1 MKKLLSL
8 FLCICMCL
16 TAFSALSFTAAAG
29 PGYKVYVNG
38 EAVSDSINVNGGTAS
53 VSYDS
58 STETLTLTL
67 DNCMIGKTYS
77 DGLNAYSVYV
87 STDAPHFKL
96 ELIGYNECAS
106 SLRIEDM
113 YNYDNGTTLI
123 TSGPAKDGELT
134 VRGRFSIEKG
144 DLSVD
149 ACKLRLTGEQ
159 TNGSYAAYI
168 RGNFTIGKPA
178 LKGGSTYDTPSFEVS
193 TDRNIGLFIFGHL
206 LINNGYNTFSGKNY
220 GLVCSNWGDDSIFS
234 VTGGHTDC
242 SGSRAAVLILALKE
256 GCTNLIDFAAGYGE
270 TSGNVLSKSAPF
282 YDSIG
287 YENAVYFSWLPNGSS
302 EQLTV
307 SSKPEEN
314 ILDGTFTTNAAK
326 SCSFG
331 SMPSVF
337 VTYDA
342 GDYGQINGEQT
353 VYQTYTSGQKIGV
366 LPVPVNTT
374 FKTGTFNNMYFEG
387 WCVGDSYEPIDEN
400 FVVESGVILN
410 AIWREG
416 QGTPF
421 TDVKG
426 SSWFKEAANYCY
438 TQNLISG
445 TGDGTTFSPDMVCS
459 RAMVVSILYRLS
471 GEPYVWEGDNQFSDV
486 KNSAWYAKGVIWAAN
501 NGIVSGI
508 GGGKFAPDASI
519 TREQLASIMERYAS
533 FRGLCDPDA
542 GVMLSGFPDS
552 DKVSS
557 WAGNGMAWAVG
568 MGLISGKPNKTDG
581 RNYLDPKGT
590 ATRAEFASIL
600 LRYLKATEGELTYYV
615 GDQFRV
621 TVPYLWQGNVV
632 CETSDSTAFG
642 MTISFYCKQE
652 HELSGAGRLFGLVF
666 DPDHEYLN
674 LPHWQFFG
682 SMLDSDYQIAYNVVF
697 DLPTDVQF
705 NVEPSSPLAT
715 EYFSMFEFKDA
726 IQIESDW
733 YTLSF
738 GVG

>member
-29 PGYKVYVNG
+29 PGYKIYVNG

-134 VRGRFSIEKG
+134 VCGRFSIEKG

-374 FKTGTFNNMYFEG
+374 FKTGAFNNMYFEG
-387 WCVGDSYEPIDEN
+387 WYVGDTYEGTLIDEN
-400 FVVESGVILN
+400 YVLTSGIQLH
-410 AIWREG
+410 ALWMEG
-416 QGTPF
+416 NGKSF
-421 TDVKG
+421 KDVKD
-426 SSWFKEAANYCY
+426 SSWYKEAANYCSIKG
-438 TQNLISG
+438 LISG
-445 TGDGTTFSPDMVCS
+445 TGDGSTFSPDMVCS

-519 TREQLASIMERYAS
+519 TREQLASIMMRYAS
-533 FRGLCDPDA
+533 FRGLRDPDSHM
-542 GVMLSGFPDS
+542 MLIGFPDS
-552 DKVSS
+552 DKISS
-557 WAGNGMAWAVG
+557 WAGEGMSWAAG
-568 MGLISGKPNKTDG
+568 SGLISGKPNAADG
-581 RNYLDPKGT
+581 RNYLDPQGT

-600 LRYLKATEGELTYYV
+600 LRYLKSTDGALTFYV
-615 GDQFRV
+615 NNLFRV
-621 TVPYLWQGNVV
+621 SVPYLWQGNVV
-632 CETSDSTAFG
+632 CETFSGTTGDG
-642 MTISFYCKQE
+642 ISFYCKQE
-652 HELSGAGRLFGLVF
+652 NELSGAGRICGLVF

-674 LPHWQFFG
+674 LPHFEYFCA
-682 SMLDSDYQIAYNVVF
+682 MMDSGNIAYNAVF
-697 DLPTDVQF
+697 DLPTDVQC
-705 NVEPSSPLAT
+705 NEDPTSPLAA
-715 EYFSMFEFKDA
+715 EYFSMFEMHKA
-726 IQIESDW
+726 IQVESDW